1 MKENRKTSRPFRY
14 NLNQILYTYTVEMM
28 NRFKRLDMVD
38 RVPEELWMDVH
49 SIIQDAVTKIIPNKK
64 KWKKAKWLSEEALQI
79 AEKRR
84 EAKGKVEMERYTN

>member
-1 MKENRKTSRPFRY
+1 MKENRKTTKPFRY

-38 RVPEELWMDVH
+38 RVPEELWMDIH

-84 EAKGKVEMERYTN
+84 EAKGKVEIERYTN

>member
-1 MKENRKTSRPFRY
+1 MKENRKTTRPFRY

-38 RVPEELWMDVH
+38 RVPEELWMDIH

-64 KWKKAKWLSEEALQI
+64 KWKKAKWLSEEA
-79 AEKRR
+79 
-84 EAKGKVEMERYTN
+84 

>member
-1 MKENRKTSRPFRY
+1 MKENRKTTRPFRY

-38 RVPEELWMDVH
+38 RVPEELWMDIH

>member
-1 MKENRKTSRPFRY
+1 
-14 NLNQILYTYTVEMM
+14 MM

-64 KWKKAKWLSEEALQI
+64 KWKKAKWLFKDALQI
-79 AEKRR
+79 DE
-84 EAKGKVEMERYTN
+84 